1 MKSKRSLHSLT
12 GRKRSRTAIVG
23 LAAALS
29 MVLVTGCGS
38 TDSDTSTAAPTETS
52 TTEEAQSGRAINVGL
67 LAAET
72 GPLAGAGGAFLS
84 GALIGQQLVNETGLI
99 GNGNTINLVIQEASE
114 DPARSA
120 TVAAQIAAD
129 EQNVGLVCCILS
141 PVAGAVSAVANRDG
155 LPVILYGA
163 TQPGLAQPP
172 YIFRTTTM
180 PQFANETLGRE
191 LSEETGLKSVAYIV
205 MTDNEGIVSQSESF
219 KAGFASAGVED
230 LGTVEIVAKQTNFA
244 SAATSAIA
252 LGAEAISISATQAE
266 AVGMVAALYDK
277 NYDGQIIGLET
288 LTGVGV
294 FDSNPDAL
302 DKVPFPVYFLPS
314 EVNEAGQRFVDAYNA
329 EYGTLPDSFAAQGFN
344 AIWVMGAALAGAG
357 VEPTRASLGES
368 LNALTEVPGT
378 IYGTVKFENG
388 QMLAVE
394 SVKIVSYSKPDGV
407 IVPWIAP

>member
-1 MKSKRSLHSLT
+1 
-12 GRKRSRTAIVG
+12 
-23 LAAALS
+23 

-277 NYDGQIIGLET
+277 NYDGQII
-288 LTGVGV
+288 
-294 FDSNPDAL
+294 

>member
-1 MKSKRSLHSLT
+1 
-12 GRKRSRTAIVG
+12 
-23 LAAALS
+23 

>member
-1 MKSKRSLHSLT
+1 MKSKRSLQSLT

>member
-1 MKSKRSLHSLT
+1 
-12 GRKRSRTAIVG
+12 
-23 LAAALS
+23 

-288 LTGVGV
+288 LSGVGV

>member
-1 MKSKRSLHSLT
+1 
-12 GRKRSRTAIVG
+12 
-23 LAAALS
+23 
-29 MVLVTGCGS
+29 
-38 TDSDTSTAAPTETS
+38 
-52 TTEEAQSGRAINVGL
+52 
-67 LAAET
+67 
-72 GPLAGAGGAFLS
+72 
-84 GALIGQQLVNETGLI
+84 
-99 GNGNTINLVIQEASE
+99 
-114 DPARSA
+114 
-120 TVAAQIAAD
+120 
-129 EQNVGLVCCILS
+129 
-141 PVAGAVSAVANRDG
+141 
-155 LPVILYGA
+155 
-163 TQPGLAQPP
+163 
-172 YIFRTTTM
+172 
-180 PQFANETLGRE
+180 
-191 LSEETGLKSVAYIV
+191 
-205 MTDNEGIVSQSESF
+205 
-219 KAGFASAGVED
+219 
-230 LGTVEIVAKQTNFA
+230 
-244 SAATSAIA
+244 
-252 LGAEAISISATQAE
+252 
-266 AVGMVAALYDK
+266 MVAALYDK

>member
-288 LTGVGV
+288 LSGVGV